1 MEGPFYPVEAIP
13 VRTQLINSP
22 SELNKQT
29 MQLEGQIF
37 NQQGKPLTGAKI
49 EIWQCDLKGI
59 YIHPNLQNT
68 QDFDKRFAGFGAQ

>member
-49 EIWQCDLKGI
+49 EIWQCD
-59 YIHPNLQNT
+59 
-68 QDFDKRFAGFGAQ
+68 